1 MLFDSQLT
9 NRKAKIDRA
18 TADAAATCV
27 HLTLLHF
34 NDVYEI
40 IPVSGGRLGGLAR
53 VAALRKT
60 LAQANPNTR
69 LFFGGDLYNP
79 SGLGA
84 AVVDGERLDGKQAV
98 AVMNRVGV
106 DYMTFGDHEIN
117 TVNDAQFAQRL
128 AETHFPMLS
137 SNVFAP
143 DGTPFAAGPTTVAKS
158 AIFTVAN
165 TQGDEMRVGV
175 FGLTKPI
182 RLPQMAY
189 AYLDWR
195 EAAAQQVALLAQQV
209 DLLIALTHLPQADDE
224 WLAAN
229 FPAIDLILGGD
240 EHQHLKVDGVAGR
253 APIYK
258 ADSNARS
265 VYILDLFYDTTSRDW
280 QILDHLQPIT
290 DSLPDDPQTLAE
302 TEFWVERAFATFRAA
317 GWEPTEVVG
326 YAPLDLDGFEE
337 SVRSHPTAYTELIT
351 RAMQNAVPGAQ
362 LAIVCSWAIRL
373 DDLLP
378 AGGPITRYD
387 IWRTFSY
394 GLSPVYAV
402 ETPGSLLAEILDF
415 GRGKVGSGSYLLATP
430 NVAWDGSRWQIDG
443 VVLDEERTYLVAMA
457 DDMLNDYLFYISP
470 ARAGEVRCLGQY
482 GDIGQ
487 ALVAV
492 LQRG

>member
-1 MLFDSQLT
+1 MDQVL
-9 NRKAKIDRA
+9 
-18 TADAAATCV
+18 AAAPATGV
-27 HLTLLHF
+27 HLTILHF

-53 VAALRKT
+53 VASLGKALTK
-60 LAQANPNTR
+60 ANPNTR

-84 AVVDGERLDGKQAV
+84 AVVNGERLDGKQAV

-128 AETHFPMLS
+128 AETDFPVIS
-137 SNVFAP
+137 SNLFAP
-143 DGTPFAAGPTTVAKS
+143 DGIPFASGQSRVEQN
-158 AIFTVAN
+158 AIFTVTNA
-165 TQGDEMRVGV
+165 QGDGMRVGV
-175 FGLTKPI
+175 FGLPKPI
-182 RLPQMAY
+182 RLPQMAFTY
-189 AYLDWR
+189 VDWQT
-195 EAAAQQVALLAQQV
+195 AAAEQVALLRGEV
-209 DLLIALTHLPQADDE
+209 DVLIALTHLPQADDE
-224 WLAAN
+224 WLAAH

-240 EHQHLKVDGVAGR
+240 EHQHLKVAGAADR

-265 VYILDLFYDTTSRDW
+265 VYILDLIYDTATGDL

-290 DSLPDDPQTLAE
+290 DALADDPETLAE
-302 TEFWVERAFATFRAA
+302 TERWVARAFATFRAA
-317 GWEPTEVVG
+317 GWEPTEIVG
-326 YAPLDLDGFEE
+326 HAPVDLDGFEDA
-337 SVRSHPTAYTELIT
+337 VRAHPTAYTALIT
-351 RAMQNAVPGAQ
+351 QAMQSAVPMAE

-394 GLSPVYAV
+394 GLSPVYGV
-402 ETPGSLLAEILDF
+402 ETPGTLLAEILDF
-415 GRGKVGSGSYLLATP
+415 GQSKVGSGSYLLKTP
-430 NVAWDGSRWQIDG
+430 NVQWDGDGWQIDG
-443 VVLDEERTYLVAMA
+443 AVLDGERSYLVAMA
-457 DDMLNDYLFYISP
+457 DDLLHDYLFHINKE
-470 ARAGEVRCLGQY
+470 RASEVRCLGEF

-487 ALVAV
+487 ALVTE
-492 LQRG
+492 LQGT

>member
-1 MLFDSQLT
+1 MSEQRLLAE
-9 NRKAKIDRA
+9 RERRVAARLA
-18 TADAAATCV
+18 ECPPTAV

-53 VAALRKT
+53 VAGLRKR

-117 TVNDAQFAQRL
+117 TINDAQFAQRL
-128 AETHFPMLS
+128 AETEFSVLS
-137 SNVFAP
+137 SNLFAP
-143 DGTPFAAGPTTVAKS
+143 DGAAFASGQTRVKPN
-158 AIFTVAN
+158 AIFTVSN
-165 TQGDEMRVGV
+165 PQGEEMRVGL
-175 FGLTKPI
+175 FGLTKAI
-182 RLPQMAY
+182 RLPQMAFAY
-189 AYLDWR
+189 ADWQT
-195 EAAAQQVALLAQQV
+195 AAAEQVALLQGQV
-209 DLLIALTHLPQADDE
+209 DMLIALTHLPQADDE
-224 WLAAN
+224 WLAAH
-229 FPAIDLILGGD
+229 FPAVHLILGGD
-240 EHQHLKVDGVAGR
+240 EHQHLKVEGEQGR

-265 VYILDLFYDTTSRDW
+265 IYILDLFYETATGALEIDD
-280 QILDHLQPIT
+280 QLLPIT
-290 DSLPDDPQTLAE
+290 DALPDDPETLAE
-302 TEFWVERAFATFRAA
+302 TQFWVERAFATFRAA

-326 YAPLDLDGFEE
+326 RAPVDLDGFEAA
-337 SVRSHPTAYTELIT
+337 VRSHPTTYTDLIT
-351 RAMQNAVPGAQ
+351 QAMRKAVPGAE

-394 GLSPVYAV
+394 GLSPVYGV

-415 GRGKVGSGSYLLATP
+415 GRGKVGSGSYLLKTP
-430 NVAWDGSRWQIDG
+430 NVAWDGAGWQIDG
-443 VVLDEERTYLVAMA
+443 AALDRERSYLVAMA
-457 DDMLNDYLFYISP
+457 DDLLNDYLFYINKE
-470 ARAGEVRCLGQY
+470 RAGEVICTGEF

-487 ALVAV
+487 ALVAE
-492 LQRG
+492 LQRV

>member
-1 MLFDSQLT
+1 MVLDSQLT
-9 NRKAKIDRA
+9 NRKLKIDRA
-18 TADAAATCV
+18 KADSAAASV

-84 AVVDGERLDGKQAV
+84 AVVDGERLDGRQAV
-98 AVMNRVGV
+98 ALMNRVGV

-117 TVNDAQFAQRL
+117 TINDSQFAQRL
-128 AETHFPMLS
+128 AETNFPVIS
-137 SNVFAP
+137 SNIFAP
-143 DGTPFAAGPTTVAKS
+143 DGRPFVCGPTTVARN
-158 AIFTVAN
+158 AIFTVTN
-165 TQGDEMRVGV
+165 GRGDALRVGV

-182 RLPQMAY
+182 RLPQMAFS
-189 AYLDWR
+189 YLDWR
-195 EAAAQQVALLAQQV
+195 EAASQQVALLADQV

-224 WLAAN
+224 WLAGH

-240 EHQHLKVDGVAGR
+240 EHQHLKVDGAAGR

-265 VYILDLFYDTTSRDW
+265 VYILDLLYDTATGNW
-280 QILDHLQPIT
+280 QIVDHLQPIT
-290 DSLPDDPQTLAE
+290 DALADDPQTLAE

-317 GWEPTEVVG
+317 GWEPTELVG
-326 YAPLDLDGFEE
+326 HAPVDLDGFEAA
-337 SVRSHPTAYTELIT
+337 VRSHPTAYTDLIT
-351 RAMQNAVPGAQ
+351 QAMQRAVPGAQ

-402 ETPGSLLAEILDF
+402 ETPASLLAEILDF
-415 GRGKVGSGSYLLATP
+415 GRGKVGSGSYLLTTP
-430 NVAWDGSRWQIDG
+430 NVTWTRDGWQIDG
-443 VVLDEERTYLVAMA
+443 IPLNGERAYLVAMA
-457 DDMLNDYLFYISP
+457 DDLLHDYLFYINK
-470 ARAGEVRCLGQY
+470 ARAGEVRCLGAY

-487 ALVAV
+487 ALVV
-492 LQRG
+492 ELQRG